1 MERSKMNDTDEMIAR
16 DIEGNEWDARPLTEE
31 ELEKLK
37 ERKDDYRRDAT
48 RSMMLLDDGRSGIA
62 FPAELAGRAR
72 NYGGLRHDKSE
83 DIVIIDGE
91 RYVAWIDEKMRDAYY
106 EGDYY
111 SRYDFRD
118 TNVWYF
124 YLGPLND
131 KWWNGEE

>member
-1 MERSKMNDTDEMIAR
+1 MKAR

-37 ERKDDYRRDAT
+37 ERKDDYRRDGT
-48 RSMMLLDDGRSGIA
+48 TSMMLLDNGRSGIA
-62 FPAELAGRAR
+62 FPKGLAGSASY
-72 NYGGLRHDKSE
+72 YGGLEYDKGE
-83 DIVIIDGE
+83 DDVIIDGK
-91 RYVAWIDEKMRDAYY
+91 RYVAWIDEKMEVAYY
-106 EGDYY
+106 EGDPR

-118 TNVWYF
+118 QNVWMS